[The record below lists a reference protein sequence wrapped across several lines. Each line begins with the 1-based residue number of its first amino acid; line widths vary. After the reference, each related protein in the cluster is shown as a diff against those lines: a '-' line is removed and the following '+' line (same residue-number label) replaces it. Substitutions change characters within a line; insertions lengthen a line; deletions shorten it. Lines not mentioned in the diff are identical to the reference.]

1 MVAADARTAIAFSLS
16 GGNANDAPQGRQLL
30 QYLYASEPT
39 HLLMD
44 RAYADDLT
52 RAVAQERGF
61 IAVVAPRRDRKQP
74 WDYDRQ
80 MYKRRNEVQRL
91 FRRIK
96 AYRRVFTRY
105 DKLDVVFLA
114 FLTFALTVEGLR

>member
-1 MVAADARTAIAFSLS
+1 M
-16 GGNANDAPQGRQLL
+16 